1 MAQLAESC
9 GGICCL
15 RLILIL
21 LHVLC
26 TQRRELH
33 IIGPAGIL
41 DSTSFGLHH
50 LTVHLLALQ
59 VANGA
64 IYKLPFLV
72 TLKVSDTL
80 QDSTLV
86 RSAIES
92 ELACG
97 LGLAF
102 PGT

>member
-1 MAQLAESC
+1 M
-9 GGICCL
+9 
-15 RLILIL
+15 
-21 LHVLC
+21 HVLC
-26 TQRRELH
+26 TQRWELH
-33 IIGPAGIL
+33 IIGPVGIL
-41 DSTSFGLHH
+41 GSTSFGLHH

-64 IYKLPFLV
+64 IYKLSFLV

-80 QDSTLV
+80 QDSILV
-86 RSAIES
+86 RSTIES

-102 PGT
+102 GRT